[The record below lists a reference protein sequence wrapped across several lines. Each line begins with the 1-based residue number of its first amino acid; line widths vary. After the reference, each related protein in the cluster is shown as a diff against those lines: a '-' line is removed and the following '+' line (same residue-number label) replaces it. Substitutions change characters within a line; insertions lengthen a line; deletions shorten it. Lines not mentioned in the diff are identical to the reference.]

1 MRLSTCGQSPVE
13 ESSRDRRLMI
23 WAKGFSGSGN
33 SVYQAYVA
41 RQRRALQ
48 VDRSLLAQAQVHALE
63 AWFCCLTFSDEP
75 GFEPDLNEAR
85 AALRDAEANL
95 EAVEARVTRA
105 AARLAKFERRLQ
117 SLTSGPPGA

>member
-1 MRLSTCGQSPVE
+1 MSTSGQSLVE
-13 ESSRDRRLMI
+13 ESSRDRCPMTPTI
-23 WAKGFSGSGN
+23 GFSGSGN

-48 VDRSLLAQAQVHALE
+48 VERSLRSQAQVHALE

-85 AALRDAEANL
+85 AALRHAEAEL
-95 EAVEARVTRA
+95 DVVEARVTRA
-105 AARLAKFERRLQ
+105 EARLAKFERRLQ
-117 SLTSGPPGA
+117 SLTSGPPEA